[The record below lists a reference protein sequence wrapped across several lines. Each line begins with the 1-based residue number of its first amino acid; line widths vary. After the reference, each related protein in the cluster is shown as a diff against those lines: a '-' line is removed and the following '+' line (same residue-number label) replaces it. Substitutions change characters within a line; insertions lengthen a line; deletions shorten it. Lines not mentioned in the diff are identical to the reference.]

1 MSITINN
8 NNDIS
13 TEMTLIPKTNK
24 TDKKNYCI
32 YIGFSVYEK
41 TIKQGSHLV
50 STGINVPMADW
61 KNGII
66 RGRNDKVKFLNE
78 RLDEYQA
85 IGKAM
90 LTELSLKKVK
100 TCGEL
105 LKEIKL
111 NARQRIT
118 GKAPRG
124 LKNEFISKLKEY
136 TYENVMKRLFADKG
150 ISIGRQRGYNR
161 SYELLREFFKND
173 MPKIDMLTDTDLEN
187 FKKWFFE
194 NYTLSQNTATDYLS
208 KIAAVIKYAIS
219 LKIITV
225 NPLPEKFRGS
235 FVDGNRKSL
244 SENECLAIINLSDEE
259 LSDTEKIAKYCLLVQ
274 LTTGMGYGD
283 MKDLEQENIKYDA
296 IERECYIE
304 KNRNKTGISFTIFL
318 TSMAKQCLNKLIELT
333 CRENRPINIPS
344 IDYSLR
350 MYKILAK
357 KAGVETNI
365 TTYTLRHTFA
375 VNYMENNGRLEDL
388 QKYLGHTDIKT
399 TQIYGKISK
408 KRLSTKIKELES
420 RSRMHQVQPVQ
431 QQLKAV

>member
-41 TIKQGSHLV
+41 SIKQGSHLV
-50 STGINVPMADW
+50 STGINVPIADW
-61 KNGII
+61 KYGII

-124 LKNEFISKLKEY
+124 LKNDFISKLKEY
-136 TYENVMKRLFADKG
+136 TYENVMNRLFVDKG

-161 SYELLREFFKND
+161 SYELLKEFFQND
-173 MPKIDMLTDTDLEN
+173 IPKIDMITDTELEA
-187 FKKWFFE
+187 FKKWFLK
-194 NYTLSQNTATDYLS
+194 NHNLKQNTATDYLS
-208 KIAAVIKYAIS
+208 KIAAVIKYALS

-225 NPLPEKFRGS
+225 NPIPEKFRGS
-235 FVDGNRKSL
+235 FVDGNRKPL
-244 SENECLAIINLSDEE
+244 SEQECMAIINLKDEDLSPTE
-259 LSDTEKIAKYCLLVQ
+259 LIAKYCFLVQ
-274 LTTGMGYGD
+274 LTTGIGYGD
-283 MKDLEQENIKYDA
+283 LKTLEASNIKYNA
-296 IERECYIE
+296 TEEKLYIE
-304 KNRNKTGISFTIFL
+304 KTRNKTGVNFKVYLSSRATQSL
-318 TSMAKQCLNKLIELT
+318 KKLIELT
-333 CRENRPINIPS
+333 CEGEKPINIPS

-350 MYKILAK
+350 IYKELAK
-357 KAGVETNI
+357 KAGIITNI

-375 VNYMENNGRLEDL
+375 VNYMENDGRLEDL

-399 TQIYGKISK
+399 TQIYGKISD
-408 KRLSTKIKELES
+408 KRLSQKMGELES
-420 RSRMHQVQPVQ
+420 KSRMHQLETVP
-431 QQLKAV
+431 QLKAV